1 MIQKRHVRLQLED
14 RRRREEEEE
23 VRRLRAEA
31 VHRPEPIRQYRPV
44 EVLPSTKPPTA
55 PLSPK
60 FSALHATRK
69 HVQQT
74 QDPK

>member
-1 MIQKRHVRLQLED
+1 MFFQLAD
-14 RRRREEEEE
+14 RRRRDEEEE

-31 VHRPEPIRQYRPV
+31 VHKPEPIRHYRQV
-44 EVLPSTKPPTA
+44 EVLPSAKPVTA

-69 HVQQT
+69 HVQKSGEQ
-74 QDPK
+74 QNK